1 MWWGNDISKCPGNDC
16 PYKEKCYRYTVKA
29 DRFQSYSDF
38 TQLLES
44 GKRCEYYLSNED
56 RMA

>member
-1 MWWGNDISKCPGNDC
+1 MWWDNDISKCPGNDC
-16 PYKEKCYRYTVKA
+16 PYKEECYRYTVKA

-44 GKRCEYYLSNED
+44 GKMCEYYLSNED